1 MTVQWN
7 WPKLELLYMFWSFYL
22 VTDDKHIHY
31 LQTLMKFKGSKQTD
45 QLRVA
50 LRRIICQTKRSTR
63 NLTGVE
69 DIVLSLG
76 SNDNCTIFFVGF
88 KENSGFSN
96 SRANIQP
103 PNQICRSLPTK
114 NRIFLSRANQRII
127 LWRYFFD
134 NRKHNV
140 CFSFSLFWSHN
151 LLSQAG
157 ECVHYN
163 WKRPQISFSK

>member
-1 MTVQWN
+1 
-7 WPKLELLYMFWSFYL
+7 MFWFNL
-22 VTDDKHIHY
+22 ITDDKQIHY

-69 DIVLSLG
+69 TLCYVWVRTTIVPFS
-76 SNDNCTIFFVGF
+76 FVGF

-163 WKRPQISFSK
+163 WKRPQISFQNKNQFKFK

>member
-1 MTVQWN
+1 MRCYRPLKTIV
-7 WPKLELLYMFWSFYL
+7 
-22 VTDDKHIHY
+22 
-31 LQTLMKFKGSKQTD
+31 LQRTGFFIYNTYST
-45 QLRVA
+45 
-50 LRRIICQTKRSTR
+50 ICQTKRSTR

-69 DIVLSLG
+69 DIVLCLG
-76 SNDNCTIFFVGF
+76 LNDNCTIFFVGF

-114 NRIFLSRANQRII
+114 NRIFLSRPNQRII

-163 WKRPQISFSK
+163 WKRPQISFQNKNQFKFK